1 MALRSNS
8 FWRWDSNEQM
18 ILLKQKLS
26 VSLQAD
32 EQQTQNLI
40 VYEIMFQ
47 RSSNFCIQN
56 HCVPIPRVHLFTQH
70 ETSLLSYVV
79 VQIFKI
85 CKTGYNTAVLSH
97 DIKCMSGELL
107 GPSKN
112 ICLWKKY
119 FEIVPWKDL
128 GRWMVGVK
136 HVISLISCFEIT
148 QVTQLTQC
156 VFFNVLLVFTEVYLK
171 TIYLNATCTPM
182 PKS

>member
-119 FEIVPWKDL
+119 FEIVPWKD
-128 GRWMVGVK
+128 
-136 HVISLISCFEIT
+136 FEI
-148 QVTQLTQC
+148 VPWKDLEG
-156 VFFNVLLVFTEVYLK
+156 VDGGGWN
-171 TIYLNATCTPM
+171 I
-182 PKS
+182 